1 MRYTLPPMHTLRAFE
16 ASARLRNFTLAGEE
30 LHLTASAVSHQ
41 IRALEAFYG
50 VPLFRRNRHEVSL
63 TPVGERLR
71 QTVQP
76 FLEHLSA
83 LGDDLRSRDAN
94 RLSLTAP
101 PSLVSRWLMPRLG
114 AFLAAHP
121 QVDFHLHATT
131 ALVDLDAE
139 LADVAIR
146 YGEGHWQGLRVD
158 KLFDEWL
165 FPVAAPAY
173 AQKLGTAGEA
183 LCGATLLR
191 DDFHSWERWFDGD
204 GFGDAQAGPTYSD
217 SALLLQAAEAG
228 HGVALGRS
236 VLVADALDAGTLVRL
251 GTRALRAPGA
261 YYLVSPRDAVESSAM
276 AAFRDWLAA
285 QR

>member
-16 ASARLRNFTLAGEE
+16 AAARLRNFTLAGEE

-50 VPLFRRNRHEVSL
+50 TALFRRQRHEVAL
-63 TPVGERLR
+63 TSAGERLLDAA
-71 QTVQP
+71 QP
-76 FLEHLSA
+76 LLERLSA
-83 LGDDLRSRDAN
+83 LGDALRARDAQ

-121 QVDFHLHATT
+121 QVDFRLHATT
-131 ALVDLDAE
+131 ALLDLDAE
-139 LADVAIR
+139 QADLAIR
-146 YGEGHWQGLRVD
+146 YGDGRWPGLYAE
-158 KLFDEWL
+158 KLFDESI

-173 AQKLGTAGEA
+173 ARRLKLVGDDFHA
-183 LCGATLLR
+183 ATLLR
-191 DDFHSWERWFDGD
+191 DDFHSWERWPG
-204 GFGDAQAGPTYSD
+204 AAGATPSGPVYSD

-236 VLVADALDAGTLVRL
+236 VLVADAIRSGALVRL
-251 GTRALRAPGA
+251 GTHAIAVPGA
-261 YYLVSPRDAVESSAM
+261 YYLVSARDVADTPAV
-276 AAFRDWLAA
+276 AAFRAWLATA
-285 QR
+285 T